1 MHSQNSPHS
10 FIVYLQRS
18 RNKQSVCISELF
30 LGPTS
35 TYYLMIRNSILVH
48 ISEMLLWFGPGITS
62 IQRLIQRLV
71 SSSLSSQ
78 WSRTILRSAIEKW
91 MELEFH
97 LNKVIEKIKI
107 CYIFPIYRIYIS
119 KFKTKDMTVD
129 AVLFE
134 TKQKL

>member
-18 RNKQSVCISELF
+18 RNKQSVCIS
-30 LGPTS
+30 PTS
-35 TYYLMIRNSILVH
+35 TYYLMTCNSILIH

-91 MELEFH
+91 MELESH
-97 LNKVIEKIKI
+97 LNKVIQRIKI
-107 CYIFPIYRIYIS
+107 WYIFPIYRIYIS
-119 KFKTKDMTVD
+119 KFKTKDMRVD